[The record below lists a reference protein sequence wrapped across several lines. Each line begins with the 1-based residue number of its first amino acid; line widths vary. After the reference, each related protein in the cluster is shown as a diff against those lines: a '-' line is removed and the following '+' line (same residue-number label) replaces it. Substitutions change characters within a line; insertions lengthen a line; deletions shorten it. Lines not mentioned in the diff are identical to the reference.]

1 MVLLGDRVLVERIEK
16 EVTEG
21 FQTVEVTDKFINTAK
36 VVGIGSECIYLSVQ
50 SRIDTGTPGIGATP
64 AMVTTTGTGVYYAS
78 DRPTLSIGDTI
89 IFAKYSPHTHDIEHE
104 GKSYKSVRSSDIIAI
119 L

>member
-36 VVGIGSECIYLSVQ
+36 VVGIGSECIYLSV
-50 SRIDTGTPGIGATP
+50 
-64 AMVTTTGTGVYYAS
+64 V
-78 DRPTLSIGDTI
+78 
-89 IFAKYSPHTHDIEHE
+89 EN
-104 GKSYKSVRSSDIIAI
+104 
-119 L
+119 

>member
-1 MVLLGDRVLVERIEK
+1 MAKNNTILNMVLLGDRVLVEKIEK
-16 EVTEG
+16 EPTDG

-50 SRIDTGTPGIGATP
+50 PRIDTGTG
-64 AMVTTTGTGVYYAS
+64 VTFTSTH
-78 DRPTLSIGDTI
+78 PTLSIGDTI

-104 GKSYKSVRSSDIIAI
+104 GKQYKSVRSADIIAI